1 MHICMYI
8 ASGQRMHVG
17 SQFHFI
23 LAGSV
28 PVDGILSY
36 LFIYLF
42 FCLLNF
48 CLLLGRGVKS
58 KIFSFLC
65 HSLVCFLSFL
75 DSNIPIFFL
84 DFLGSSVLS
93 NRN

>member
-1 MHICMYI
+1 MYI

-36 LFIYLF
+36 LFIYF
-42 FCLLNF
+42 FFIVFLNI
-48 CLLLGRGVKS
+48 CLLLGRGVNPKFFL
-58 KIFSFLC
+58 FS
-65 HSLVCFLSFL
+65 LSFFGVFF
-75 DSNIPIFFL
+75 IFGL
-84 DFLGSSVLS
+84 EYLSSILGSVLGMEIKI
-93 NRN
+93 

>member
-1 MHICMYI
+1 MYI

-65 HSLVCFLSFL
+65 YSLVCFF
-75 DSNIPIFFL
+75 IFFGFEYP
-84 DFLGSSVLS
+84 DIFPRFSWQLS
-93 NRN
+93 TQ